1 MASYVLPVAGTY
13 RILAPGLDRYMQLAN
28 GGEQVFLKPLDEH
41 QDYQKW
47 NLSLVTGQ
55 PNTFKITSFD
65 NKFTLSWASGGI
77 HDKTGH
83 GYLIGK
89 QSAATTWLIT
99 AQSPHG
105 PRLSTSENEGY
116 WADTSDNAT
125 VHFVDNNVEY
135 KHTHCWLF
143 ELVKLGVPSGFENKF
158 FTLTPEQA
166 AIQKPGEEYDI
177 IIVGSGIGGGV
188 LAHDLFDTNHMLGKH
203 AKRVLLLEKGGL
215 VFHSHCLNSARPDGL
230 VNDRGQQNDTFFR
243 MFREDF
249 VFDPPLS
256 SKDWNGGP
264 IFALGG
270 RSSAWGL
277 FSPRIHDDNLAKYV
291 HPDVSAALRGEY
303 YDRAERLMLLST
315 PTTKPIHQHVMD
327 RLNIEGLEE
336 VKESQV
342 QWEWGHI
349 ASEFSDDSN
358 FDFARGA
365 YSSIDKLL
373 EIAMSK
379 PTDASGKI
387 VEHEYF
393 KTVLNADVR
402 SLEFDGDK
410 NVKGVNVRTREG
422 NAVKIPIK
430 KDGKVVLCAGSV
442 YSPAILMRSGI
453 TQDTLQRHGGLHLTD
468 HDIWFYSCSFRYN
481 DPKQR
486 EEYGPMKLQSYVSLQ
501 GEACLANMSV
511 DASSFLPRGVA
522 PGDDLPQF
530 IMVFIV
536 PRELVQNNTI
546 WIDSKTD
553 EPVIKM
559 ERGPDATEKQK
570 DDMRKLTARAMNTLV
585 EALALQF
592 IGFKDVEV
600 KPANIVLHQLQ
611 LGGVAHECGTLP
623 MVNKNNAHCLDTDLS
638 LVPEIC
644 NNVYVCD
651 LSIWPFSPESNP
663 TLSLAGLAIR
673 LSRQLNARAN
683 TTEIPK
689 DEVRAMNQT
698 GAKIKVW
705 LSDYKRA
712 GEGGLAEPA
721 TVLEAGDEAIW
732 KRDGGTAQGLLV
744 FKLDQAKLP
753 QEVTFMSEPVVMV
766 AHAGKPN
773 PIRL

>member
-1 MASYVLPVAGTY
+1 
-13 RILAPGLDRYMQLAN
+13 MQIADN
-28 GGEQVFLKPLDEH
+28 GEISVSPRNMSKDG
-41 QDYQKW
+41 QKW
-47 NLSLVTGQ
+47 NVVRQLDQNYHTY
-55 PNTFKITSFD
+55 KITSFD
-65 NKFTLSWASGGI
+65 NKYTLSWNESHELVGETSSSSRWTVEIWAPGM
-77 HDKTGH
+77 
-83 GYLIGK
+83 
-89 QSAATTWLIT
+89 
-99 AQSPHG
+99 
-105 PRLSTSENEGY
+105 PRLIADRQGDRWAEAMGDKKIKIMPSNSTHVMQHWVFEPIEQD
-116 WADTSDNAT
+116 ARAT
-125 VHFVDNNVEY
+125 P
-135 KHTHCWLF
+135 TF
-143 ELVKLGVPSGFENKF
+143 ESKF
-158 FTLTPEQA
+158 FTLTVEQA
-166 AIQKPGEEYDI
+166 AHQDPGKEYDI
-177 IIVGSGIGGGV
+177 IIVGSGIGGGI
-188 LAHDLFDTNHMLGKH
+188 LAHDLFDTNRMLGKH

-256 SKDWNGGP
+256 NEDWNGGP

-358 FDFARGA
+358 FDLARGA

-422 NAVKIPIK
+422 RTVKIPVK

-453 TQDTLQRHGGLHLTD
+453 TQDTLQKHGGLHLTD
-468 HDIWFYSCSFRYN
+468 HDIWSYSCSFRYS

-486 EEYGPMKLQSYVSLQ
+486 EEYGPMKLQSYVNLQ

-553 EPVIKM
+553 EPVIRM

-570 DDMRKLTARAMNTLV
+570 EDMRKLTARAMNTLV
-585 EALALQF
+585 DTVGLQF

-600 KPANIVLHQLQ
+600 KPDKIVLHQLQ

-644 NNVYVCD
+644 NNVHVCD
-651 LSIWPFSPESNP
+651 LSVWPFSPESNP

-705 LSDYKRA
+705 LSDYKPV
-712 GEGGLAEPA
+712 GEGGLAESA
-721 TVLEAGDEAIW
+721 VVLEAGDEAIW
-732 KRDGGTAQGLLV
+732 KRDAGTAQGLLV

-753 QEVTFMSEPVVMV
+753 QEITFMSEPVVMV

-773 PIRL
+773 PIML